1 MKRTQQE
8 MTRPWARR
16 LCVVAAGALIWL
28 TSTSF
33 GQSPATTE
41 LLDPQPTTSAFGAG
55 NFVHPNAFLF
65 DPAEANAELSAL
77 TEAVVQ
83 YINPVIIRSAPLLPA
98 PRNNFIDEHIFSRI
112 EAAGIEPAP
121 FSSDT
126 EFLRRVTLDLTGRIP
141 SPDEIT
147 DFIEDSSSSKRE
159 VRIDSLIASTE
170 FIDKW
175 TMFFGDLFKLNGRAS
190 NVNRFTQGR
199 DAFYLYL
206 KDSIAGNKP
215 YDTLITEMITATGD
229 NHSLGAANFPVGGII
244 PMGPVQDT
252 HDGLAAQVASM
263 FLGIQVVDCLLCHDG
278 AGHLEEVSLWG
289 YRQTRHDMWGLSAF
303 FSQTL
308 IQRERISNQPRLIR
322 YNVSDTQ
329 RARFSYSL
337 NTTEGNRSARSPVNG
352 VSVVVPKY
360 PFTLPSTDIG
370 QVTAGENRREA
381 LAEYLTNDIQ
391 FARAIVNYV
400 WEELMVEAFV
410 TPSNAFDMDR
420 LDPTSPPPAPWT
432 IQPTNP
438 ELLEAMAVWIQQNN
452 FDLRGLIGLIT
463 KSRTYQLSAAYPTSW
478 FPEYVPY
485 YARKFARR
493 LDAEEIHDA
502 VMTATGVGASYNIR
516 SRTGS
521 VLGPVQRAMQL
532 PDTREPLSNRRIALF
547 LDSLGRGD
555 RDQTVRSG
563 DSSALQ
569 ALNLMNHR
577 FIMDRIDAD
586 IGTGTIAQILSETLD
601 PTEIIRQMY
610 LATLSR
616 FPSDDEIALLLPM
629 MVQLGSEAGAESLQ
643 WILLNKLDFVFN
655 Y

>member
-1 MKRTQQE
+1 
-8 MTRPWARR
+8 
-16 LCVVAAGALIWL
+16 
-28 TSTSF
+28 
-33 GQSPATTE
+33 
-41 LLDPQPTTSAFGAG
+41 
-55 NFVHPNAFLF
+55 
-65 DPAEANAELSAL
+65 
-77 TEAVVQ
+77 
-83 YINPVIIRSAPLLPA
+83 
-98 PRNNFIDEHIFSRI
+98 
-112 EAAGIEPAP
+112 
-121 FSSDT
+121 
-126 EFLRRVTLDLTGRIP
+126 
-141 SPDEIT
+141 
-147 DFIEDSSSSKRE
+147 
-159 VRIDSLIASTE
+159 
-170 FIDKW
+170 
-175 TMFFGDLFKLNGRAS
+175 
-190 NVNRFTQGR
+190 
-199 DAFYLYL
+199 
-206 KDSIAGNKP
+206 
-215 YDTLITEMITATGD
+215 
-229 NHSLGAANFPVGGII
+229 
-244 PMGPVQDT
+244 
-252 HDGLAAQVASM
+252 
-263 FLGIQVVDCLLCHDG
+263 
-278 AGHLEEVSLWG
+278 
-289 YRQTRHDMWGLSAF
+289 
-303 FSQTL
+303 
-308 IQRERISNQPRLIR
+308 
-322 YNVSDTQ
+322 
-329 RARFSYSL
+329 
-337 NTTEGNRSARSPVNG
+337 VNG

-370 QVTAGENRREA
+370 QVGAGENRREA

-452 FDLRGLIGLIT
+452 FDLRGLIGLIA
-463 KSRTYQLSAAYPTSW
+463 KSRTYQLSAAYPTAW

-532 PDTREPLSNRRIALF
+532 PDTREPRSNRRIALF